1 MDNSKKKKNEL
12 TRRGFLG
19 GATAAA
25 AAFTIVPR
33 DVLGGAGY
41 KSANEKLNIA
51 GIGVGGKG
59 FGDIQSVP
67 GENIV
72 ALCDVDQVHA
82 KRAFDLFPQAKVYTD
97 YRVMLEKQKD
107 IDAVIIATPDHT
119 HAVITMAA
127 LRMGKHVFC
136 QKPLTHTVY
145 EAQQVAKAA
154 KEAGVATQMGNQG
167 QASEESRILAELI
180 WAGAIGP
187 VREVHG
193 WSNRYPRIS
202 PRGIARP
209 TETPPVPVT
218 LDWDLWLGPAPK
230 RPYHPCYAPF
240 TWRGWWDFGCGV
252 LGDIACHNFSA
263 IFKTLKLGY
272 PSSVEAC
279 SSNYQCPP
287 EIRDETAPLSS
298 IVRFNFPA
306 EKDRPAVVLTWYDG
320 GIMPA
325 RPEELEPQRNL
336 GGGDGMLY
344 VGDKGKILD
353 HRLIPETKMKA
364 YGRPPVVLPRSPGH
378 YEEWVR
384 ACKGGKPAG
393 SNFVDHAGLLTEV
406 VLMGVIALRLNTI
419 LYWDSTSKQ
428 FTNSPEANQMMNP
441 PYRQGWAL

>member
-1 MDNSKKKKNEL
+1 MDNKKKSKI
-12 TRRGFLG
+12 TRRDFLG
-19 GATAAA
+19 GTAAA

-33 DVLGGAGY
+33 HVLGGAGH

-59 FGDIQSVP
+59 FSDMQSVQS
-67 GENIV
+67 ENIV

-82 KRAFDLFPQAKVYTD
+82 KHAFEAFPQAKVYTD

-136 QKPLTHTVY
+136 QKPLTHTMY

-154 KEAGVATQMGNQG
+154 KEAGLATQMGNQG

-180 WAGAIGP
+180 WDGAIGT
-187 VREVHG
+187 VREIHG

-209 TETPPVPVT
+209 TETQAVPAT
-218 LDWDLWLGPAPK
+218 LDWNLWLGPAPE

-240 TWRGWWDFGCGV
+240 NWRGWWDFGCGV

-263 IFKTLKLGY
+263 IFKALKLGY

-287 EIRDETAPLSS
+287 EIRNETAPLSS

-306 EKDRPAVVLTWYDG
+306 EKDRPALTLTWYDG
-320 GIMPA
+320 GMMPA

-344 VGDKGKILD
+344 VGDRGKILG
-353 HRLIPETKMKA
+353 HRLIPETKMKE
-364 YGRPPVVLPRSPGH
+364 YGGKPPVVLPRSPGH
-378 YEEWVR
+378 YEEWIQ
-384 ACKGGKPAG
+384 ACKGGQPAG

-406 VLMGVIALRLNTI
+406 ALMGVIALRLNTI
-419 LYWDSTSKQ
+419 LHWDSAGKQ
-428 FTNSPEANQMMNP
+428 FTNSPEANQLMNP